1 MIMTKNCFYGV
12 LLVSAGMVA
21 VIGCAPTE
29 TNPQAPAPSANDH
42 DEQAEHD
49 EHGVPSHAD
58 HADHDEH
65 SEHDEHNEHA
75 DHDEHDDPEHDDHA
89 DHDENGEQ
97 DEQDEHDE
105 QDEYDEQD
113 VHAGHDQDGH
123 SHEGPHGGELIELGK
138 SHLYHAEL
146 VENDSEETMEVY
158 LLDGELEPLPIAATS
173 ITFNLIVEGAPK
185 SFPLVAVEA
194 QDGKASHF
202 RAPPSELFEAL
213 HVSETTGRLS
223 VTIEGTPYTG
233 KVEND
238 H

>member
-1 MIMTKNCFYGV
+1 MIKNCFCGV
-12 LLVSAGMVA
+12 LFVSAGFA
-21 VIGCAPTE
+21 ALIGCAPTE
-29 TNPQAPAPSANDH
+29 TNSQAPAPSANGLDGL
-42 DEQAEHD
+42 D
-49 EHGVPSHAD
+49 
-58 HADHDEH
+58 
-65 SEHDEHNEHA
+65 EHA
-75 DHDEHDDPEHDDHA
+75 DHDEHDEPDEHA
-89 DHDENGEQ
+89 DHDE
-97 DEQDEHDE
+97 
-105 QDEYDEQD
+105 
-113 VHAGHDQDGH
+113 H

-146 VENDSEETMEVY
+146 VENDLEETMEVY
-158 LLDGELEPLPIAATS
+158 LLDRQLEPLPIAATS

-185 SFPLVAVEA
+185 SFPLEAVEV